1 MNYKVISSKKATD
14 SQTRSS
20 ELIREAKEGGYY
32 PVTKYACSVNYLCSM
47 CCLKWETTIIGNQ
60 NHHTYDNSSIVVDMC
75 RLYSPGI
82 VV

>member
-32 PVTKYACSVNYLCSM
+32 PVTK
-47 CCLKWETTIIGNQ
+47 
-60 NHHTYDNSSIVVDMC
+60 
-75 RLYSPGI
+75 
-82 VV
+82 